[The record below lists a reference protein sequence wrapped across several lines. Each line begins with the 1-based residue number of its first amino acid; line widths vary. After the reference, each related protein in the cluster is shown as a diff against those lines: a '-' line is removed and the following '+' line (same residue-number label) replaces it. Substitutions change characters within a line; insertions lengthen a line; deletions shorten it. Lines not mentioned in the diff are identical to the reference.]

1 MHLQMP
7 FSVSCPHRGPCCVLP
22 RRRNHSPKLQ
32 ISTYPTRV
40 VATYLRNWGGERT
53 RTLLASP
60 PPTGRAWVVM
70 WARCGGA
77 ASECAFD
84 RTNAAPSSFVL
95 PTYLL
100 RFSRDFY
107 SRILHLLSN
116 YQVNRHVL
124 RPSHTRSKC
133 WSRSCWHFWFH
144 AWGGRRHCRV
154 PSPRSSGTLAFR
166 GSCRCGW
173 PTSLP
178 SLKRKWQPCRAGSPF
193 KSGKLTPS
201 DRARR
206 AYCSQPVPFA
216 TVGAGS
222 LT

>member
-100 RFSRDFY
+100 RFSRDSTHGFFIF
-107 SRILHLLSN
+107 SQITKSIGMFS
-116 YQVNRHVL
+116 VL
-124 RPSHTRSKC
+124 RTYPHPRPRTRSKC
-133 WSRSCWHFWFH
+133 WSR
-144 AWGGRRHCRV
+144 
-154 PSPRSSGTLAFR
+154 
-166 GSCRCGW
+166 
-173 PTSLP
+173 
-178 SLKRKWQPCRAGSPF
+178 
-193 KSGKLTPS
+193 
-201 DRARR
+201 
-206 AYCSQPVPFA
+206 
-216 TVGAGS
+216 
-222 LT
+222 